1 MTTMNTPKYKPATDY
16 MLDTVALK
24 IKYPDFTVTNPQFF
38 IPTFDIQKIMN
49 PAVSLGGRRYVKFVE
64 NPPKDSKEIHK
75 WPRLTGSVRLDDNN
89 NRSFDLVIE
98 FSIPKLLWGQSLQ
111 ELSDSDFERTVSILV
126 PVLRMMGVEVT
137 SATIRNA
144 LVIRAHFGKNIPL
157 PSPITAQD
165 ALQKLYKADVGR
177 SKHINMRHYD
187 NDGQALYFYAS
198 SRNTIFYDKLRDVA
212 TPQNK
217 GVDKDKFKQE
227 KLMVLGSKNQQELL
241 RYEVRFGNQQ
251 SLNAF
256 LGDKDI
262 LARKV
267 TGITFK
273 EIFSR
278 DLCQKVLLKDWRDI
292 TNGPASQLALKM
304 DKPPEE
310 IFDAIIISY
319 LLLGNK
325 KAHSL
330 NKALQDFAVYILVNK
345 CGARKIRDRIERH
358 WSKKSW
364 QRLNIKMTK
373 TAENLKS
380 LPPDSTIS
388 DIQIALDK
396 FEKYDWQ
403 P

>member
-1 MTTMNTPKYKPATDY
+1 MNTPKQKPTPDY

-24 IKYPDFTVTNPQFF
+24 IKYPDFRVINPHFF
-38 IPTFDIQKIMN
+38 SPAFDIPKIMN
-49 PAVSLGGRRYVKFVE
+49 PAVSFGGRRYIKFLKNPSAKE
-64 NPPKDSKEIHK
+64 NDELRKL
-75 WPRLTGSVRLDDNN
+75 PRLTGSVRLADDNTRN
-89 NRSFDLVIE
+89 CDLVIE

-111 ELSDSDFERTVSILV
+111 ELSDTDFERTVSILV
-126 PVLRMMGVEVT
+126 FELRKMGVEVNDT
-137 SATIRNA
+137 TIRNA
-144 LVIRAHFGKNIPL
+144 MVIRAHFGKNIPL
-157 PSPITAQD
+157 PSPLTAQD

-177 SKHINMRHYD
+177 GKHINMRHYD

-198 SRNTIFYDKLRDVA
+198 SRNTIFYDKLRDIA

-256 LGDKDI
+256 LGDKNI

-273 EIFSR
+273 EIFNR
-278 DLCQKVLLKDWRDI
+278 NLCQKVLLKDWQDI
-292 TNGPASQLALKM
+292 INGPASQLALKM

-319 LLLGNK
+319 ISSGNK

-330 NKALQDFAVYILVNK
+330 NRALQDFAVYMLVNK
-345 CGARKIRDRIERH
+345 CGARKVRDRIERH

-364 QRLNIKMTK
+364 QRLNVKMTK
-373 TAENLKS
+373 TAENLRQ
-380 LPPDSTIS
+380 LPPDRTIS

-403 P
+403 PQ

>member
-1 MTTMNTPKYKPATDY
+1 MNTPKQKPTPDY

-24 IKYPDFTVTNPQFF
+24 IKHPNFRVTAPNLFLPA
-38 IPTFDIQKIMN
+38 FDIQKLMN
-49 PAVSLGGRRYVKFVE
+49 PALSFGGRSYIKFVQ
-64 NPPKDSKEIHK
+64 NPKDNNEMRKL
-75 WPRLTGSVRLDDNN
+75 PRLTGSVRLDDNH

-111 ELSDSDFERTVSILV
+111 ELSDTDFEKTIYILV
-126 PVLRMMGVEVT
+126 SVLNMMGVEVSDQIIR
-137 SATIRNA
+137 SAI
-144 LVIRAHFGKNIPL
+144 VVRAHFGKNIPL

-187 NDGQALYFYAS
+187 NNGQALYFYAS
-198 SRNTIFYDKLRDVA
+198 SRNTIFYDKLRDIT

-227 KLMVLGSKNQQELL
+227 KLLVLGSKNQPELL

-256 LGDKDI
+256 LGDEKI
-262 LARKV
+262 LGKK
-267 TGITFK
+267 IKELTFK
-273 EIFSR
+273 EIFNR
-278 DLCQKVLLKDWRDI
+278 DLCQKVLLKDWQDI
-292 TNGPASQLALKM
+292 INGPASQLALKM

-319 LLLGNK
+319 LSPVNK

-330 NKALQDFAVYILVNK
+330 NKALQDFAIYMLVNK

-358 WSKKSW
+358 WTKKSW
-364 QRLNIKMTK
+364 ARLNNKMTK
-373 TAENLKS
+373 TTEHLKQ

-388 DIQIALDK
+388 DIQIALNK

>member
-1 MTTMNTPKYKPATDY
+1 MNTPKPKQTADY

-24 IKYPDFTVTNPQFF
+24 IKYPDFKVTNPHFF
-38 IPTFDIQKIMN
+38 SPAFDIQRIMN
-49 PAVSLGGRRYVKFVE
+49 PAVSLGGRRYVKFLKNPTVKE
-64 NPPKDSKEIHK
+64 NDELHK

-89 NRSFDLVIE
+89 VRSFDLVIE

-111 ELSDSDFERTVSILV
+111 ELSDSDFERTVSVLV

-137 SATIRNA
+137 SVTIRNA

-198 SRNTIFYDKLRDVA
+198 SRNTIFYDKLRDIA

-227 KLMVLGSKNQQELL
+227 KLLVLSSKNQQELL

-267 TGITFK
+267 TGITFQ
-273 EIFSR
+273 EIFNR

-292 TNGPASQLALKM
+292 INGPASQLALKM

-319 LLLGNK
+319 LSGHK

-330 NKALQDFAVYILVNK
+330 NKALQDFAVYMLVNK

-358 WSKKSW
+358 WSRKSW
-364 QRLNIKMTK
+364 QRLNTKMTK
-373 TAENLKS
+373 TAQNLKG
-380 LPPDSTIS
+380 LPSDSTIS
-388 DIQIALDK
+388 DIQIALNK

>member
-1 MTTMNTPKYKPATDY
+1 MNTPKQKTTADY

-24 IKYPDFTVTNPQFF
+24 IKYPDFRVTNPNFF
-38 IPTFDIQKIMN
+38 MPTFDIQKLMN
-49 PAVSLGGRRYVKFVE
+49 PAISFDGRRYVKFVQ
-64 NPPKDSKEIHK
+64 NPKDSNDMRKL
-75 WPRLTGSVRLDDNN
+75 PRLTGSVRLDDDNS
-89 NRSFDLVIE
+89 RKFDLVIE

-111 ELSDSDFERTVSILV
+111 ELSDTDFERTIYILV
-126 PVLRMMGVEVT
+126 SVLRLMGVEV
-137 SATIRNA
+137 SDQIIRNA
-144 LVIRAHFGKNIPL
+144 IVVRAHFGKNIPL

-187 NDGQALYFYAS
+187 NNGQALYFYAS
-198 SRNTIFYDKLRDVA
+198 SRNTIFYDKLRDIA

-227 KLMVLGSKNQQELL
+227 KLAVLGSKNQPELL

-256 LGDKDI
+256 LGDAKI
-262 LARKV
+262 LGRK
-267 TGITFK
+267 IKELTFK
-273 EIFSR
+273 EVFNR
-278 DLCQKVLLKDWRDI
+278 DLCQKVLLKDWQDI
-292 TNGPASQLALKM
+292 INGPASQLALKM

-319 LLLGNK
+319 LSSGNK

-330 NKALQDFAVYILVNK
+330 NKALQDFAIYMLVNK

-358 WSKKSW
+358 WTRKSW
-364 QRLNIKMTK
+364 ARLNNKMAK
-373 TAENLKS
+373 TAEHLKQ

-388 DIQIALDK
+388 DIQIALNK